1 MFEQTKTRGALRT
14 SFRAFVPGSR
24 GKVTTVLSS
33 ALGVPLG
40 AFFGG
45 VASFQTTDF
54 VRGRR
59 AASVSAGGSAAPPA
73 SASGWGFMMERESV
87 RSRRAGGTSSC
98 ACPQTRGVCSRR
110 GKR

>member
-1 MFEQTKTRGALRT
+1 MFEQTKTRGTLRT
-14 SFRAFVPGSR
+14 SFRAFVPGCR

>member
-1 MFEQTKTRGALRT
+1 M
-14 SFRAFVPGSR
+14 PGSR

-54 VRGRR
+54 VRGRS

-98 ACPQTRGVCSRR
+98 ACPQMRGVCSRR